1 MLYYYRGVVLKGNRK
16 ETPDMVRKVTV
27 TKLVNDKVL
36 VEEEFKNV
44 EDIQFSREYIYI
56 VTKKYV
62 FPRKKEQIEN
72 ISFN

>member
-1 MLYYYRGVVLKGNRK
+1 MLKGNRK

-27 TKLVNDKVL
+27 TKLVNDKL

-56 VTKKYV
+56 VTKKCVY
-62 FPRKKEQIEN
+62 PRKKEQIEN